1 MANLQITA
9 LIRNHG
15 LMQNVIVL
23 ENSSLKREMHSIAIE
38 VTLHCVTNFLQQKQS
53 TNVYKD
59 KVNRNTKLK
68 KILT

>member
-23 ENSSLKREMHSIAIE
+23 ENGSLKREMHSIAIK
-38 VTLHCVTNFLQQKQS
+38 VTLYCVTNFLQQNQT
-53 TNVYKD
+53 TNVY

-68 KILT
+68 KEIT